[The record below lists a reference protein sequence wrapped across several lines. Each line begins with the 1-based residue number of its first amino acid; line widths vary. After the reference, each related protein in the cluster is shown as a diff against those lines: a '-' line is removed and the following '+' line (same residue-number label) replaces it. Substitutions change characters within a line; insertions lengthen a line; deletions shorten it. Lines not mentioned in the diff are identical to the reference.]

1 MLRGSRPYAAGRST
15 TSEANSR
22 FEELGPPPRETPA
35 ATGEQQARADHDT
48 ASDDPHKMS
57 GASSST

>member
-1 MLRGSRPYAAGRST
+1 MPRGSWPYAAGRST
-15 TSEANSR
+15 TSEAEPR
-22 FEELGPPPRETPA
+22 FEELGPPPRGTPVA
-35 ATGEQQARADHDT
+35 SGDQQAPTDQDT

>member
-1 MLRGSRPYAAGRST
+1 MSRGSWPYAAGRST
-15 TSEANSR
+15 TSEAESP
-22 FEELGPPPRETPA
+22 FEELGPPRGTPVA
-35 ATGEQQARADHDT
+35 SGEQQTPADHDT